1 MDYYARSCRTSI
13 LFCDMESLKT
23 DVEKVILIQVP
34 EQGQRLLLPAYFF
47 IFSLLFIA
55 YLHNEIEYNLW
66 KTS

>member
-23 DVEKVILIQVP
+23 NVETVILMQVP

-55 YLHNEIEYNLW
+55 YLHYEIEYNLW
-66 KTS
+66 KSS